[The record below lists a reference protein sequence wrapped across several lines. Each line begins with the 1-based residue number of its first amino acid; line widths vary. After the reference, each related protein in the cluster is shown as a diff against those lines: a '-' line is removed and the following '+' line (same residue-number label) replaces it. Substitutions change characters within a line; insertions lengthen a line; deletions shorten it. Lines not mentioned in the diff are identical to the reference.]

1 MIKLKRAKLIAFI
14 ALFAL
19 LLLSLTSC
27 LDQYYVTIIDT
38 SINEDGELI
47 ITYSD
52 GTIDNLG
59 VVVGEDGDSVLAICD
74 AELNENDEL
83 IVTYNNGTQENLGRL
98 TPTESPVGIESASIN
113 SLGELIIVY
122 TDGNEVNLGVIR
134 AEGAGEDSSTNT
146 ESAITKALRSS
157 VSILAEF
164 TETTTV
170 NGLPIDTDTSASQG
184 SGVIYQLDKSTGDAY
199 IITNYHV
206 VFDKDSDTKISD
218 DISVFLYG
226 QNYLGYEISAEYIG
240 GSLHYDIAVLRI
252 EDSQALR
259 DADVTAATFSDSNDI
274 ILGEEAIA
282 IGNALGEGI
291 SSTVGVVSVISE
303 NLEMKGADEETD
315 VTFRTIRVDTP
326 INKGNSGG
334 GLFNSSGNIIGI
346 VNAKAV
352 SNEVDNVGYAIPANI
367 AKAVA
372 DNLIYNNEQNGTLT
386 LKKPLLGVYITA
398 SSIDLVYDA
407 ESDTVSTIQTVIIES
422 TDETGIAHGVLLAN
436 DQINSFIVR
445 RANADGAYTD
455 DAECTVTQSYHV
467 VDKVLTTK
475 PGDIMVFNITR
486 IVEGNETELTVEI
499 EITDDC
505 IIDY

>member
-184 SGVIYQLDKSTGDAY
+184 SGVIY
-199 IITNYHV
+199 
-206 VFDKDSDTKISD
+206 
-218 DISVFLYG
+218 
-226 QNYLGYEISAEYIG
+226 
-240 GSLHYDIAVLRI
+240 
-252 EDSQALR
+252 
-259 DADVTAATFSDSNDI
+259 
-274 ILGEEAIA
+274 
-282 IGNALGEGI
+282 
-291 SSTVGVVSVISE
+291 
-303 NLEMKGADEETD
+303 
-315 VTFRTIRVDTP
+315 
-326 INKGNSGG
+326 
-334 GLFNSSGNIIGI
+334 
-346 VNAKAV
+346 
-352 SNEVDNVGYAIPANI
+352 
-367 AKAVA
+367 
-372 DNLIYNNEQNGTLT
+372 
-386 LKKPLLGVYITA
+386 
-398 SSIDLVYDA
+398 
-407 ESDTVSTIQTVIIES
+407 
-422 TDETGIAHGVLLAN
+422 
-436 DQINSFIVR
+436 
-445 RANADGAYTD
+445 
-455 DAECTVTQSYHV
+455 
-467 VDKVLTTK
+467 
-475 PGDIMVFNITR
+475 
-486 IVEGNETELTVEI
+486 
-499 EITDDC
+499 
-505 IIDY
+505 